1 MPSPFILAYIDAG
14 TGSMLFQGIIAGIC
28 VIAFFF
34 RELKS
39 WVMTH
44 IFRRPKSESTGTD
57 TDHEQSQPKP

>member
-1 MPSPFILAYIDAG
+1 MVPPLILAYIDAG

-44 IFRRPKSESTGTD
+44 IFRRPKPEVPGTD
-57 TDHEQSQPKP
+57 QDHDQSQPKP